1 MRVCSLCWHSL
12 ELLSDGPLDAE
23 SPLAVA
29 TSNDESTQPEGAIL
43 TLTAVAKH
51 GNDDAMS
58 ALSRKLTERL
68 QEPEIPVKLKAL
80 RLCALLAHDGSPS
93 FQVRSL
99 FFSAVKG
106 KSRRRRL
113 IAAGRDRACSS
124 TTRRRRSAP
133 SRASPSPP
141 TRSSATSPPRP
152 AATLR

>member
-93 FQVRSL
+93 FQVRS
-99 FFSAVKG
+99 
-106 KSRRRRL
+106 SRRKERPPPETDRGG
-113 IAAGRDRACSS
+113 ACDRACSS

-152 AATLR
+152 VATPR

>member
-93 FQVRSL
+93 FQVRS
-99 FFSAVKG
+99 S
-106 KSRRRRL
+106 SRRKERPPPETDRGG
-113 IAAGRDRACSS
+113 ACDRACSS

-152 AATLR
+152 VATPR

>member
-99 FFSAVKG
+99 FFSAVQREKPLPETDRG
-106 KSRRRRL
+106 
-113 IAAGRDRACSS
+113 AGV
-124 TTRRRRSAP
+124 
-133 SRASPSPP
+133 
-141 TRSSATSPPRP
+141 
-152 AATLR
+152 

>member
-106 KSRRRRL
+106 KSPRRRL
-113 IAAGRDRACSS
+113 IAAGA
-124 TTRRRRSAP
+124 
-133 SRASPSPP
+133 
-141 TRSSATSPPRP
+141 
-152 AATLR
+152 

>member
-29 TSNDESTQPEGAIL
+29 TSNDEATQPEGAIL

-99 FFSAVKG
+99 FFCLARFAISHPALPAMG
-106 KSRRRRL
+106 LLFSL
-113 IAAGRDRACSS
+113 IHLNC
-124 TTRRRRSAP
+124 TMPCNTEFP
-133 SRASPSPP
+133 
-141 TRSSATSPPRP
+141 
-152 AATLR
+152 